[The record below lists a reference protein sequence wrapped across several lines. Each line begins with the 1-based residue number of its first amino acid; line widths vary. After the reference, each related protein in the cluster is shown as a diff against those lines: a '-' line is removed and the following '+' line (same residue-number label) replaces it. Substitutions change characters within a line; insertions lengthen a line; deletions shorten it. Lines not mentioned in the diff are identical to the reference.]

1 MFWSNLFKK
10 KDKENNTNI
19 ANISY
24 VNMPTYDELTTEEQ
38 EYVNKL
44 KEECLSFYDTEDNY
58 ISQDKELFNEIK
70 VYPELVMDIML
81 KDHFGDIAS
90 SIIDSKKLIYYAHR
104 FNEINNT
111 LKYKYIA
118 LNEIKKDKKY
128 LVKHMGLYVIG
139 KRKINILKAID
150 YQIKAINSSYVITN
164 QKIYEYSAKAI
175 ANYPK
180 NIDEAAKKELE
191 KRYKEVEK
199 DYKDLFNYSIDFN
212 NNLNTDDKIAYI
224 EILIDKFIYE
234 NKDLIDKLKE
244 QLDLIANS
252 EIKDENIKQEI
263 IDNLMKI
270 KMYYNIFNKYSR
282 NKLTKEDFEDLYQII
297 FNVYTYFNDANKFQ
311 EYYHKL
317 SAVKDVLNSNEISYY
332 NNIISYK
339 MELIKNKKSVIFQ
352 RYPEDD
358 DKISSTVI
366 NYIDEGCKIIAK
378 NQKNNSLQNKNYF
391 IVSKFLNL
399 ILSFDDEYGLE
410 LYFKNLKPIKPDSS
424 YEQLKGDDFL
434 KTYIGIMKYINSE
447 PKIIKQIKNGYRA
460 IEEDFILELNN
471 LTENSNIKYLAKL
484 YNLICKPDLNILPN
498 GWKSKQYNVI
508 DLLKYYDFDKNRSV
522 IFPQDEK
529 ILFINCN
536 DTDLTKVIL
545 PEKMDILG
553 IYVNP
558 YEKIDLNYIIL
569 PLNLN
574 DFNIYFFSN
583 NKFSVRSKNTTTPN
597 FCDVE
602 LNWNDFDS
610 IIKVFAK
617 IGSLFILREEILNKS
632 DAELYN
638 YLKNIFS
645 SIKYKISPCP
655 YVYLV
660 KYFLIWKTIFENLSI
675 IDKNGIIRKI
685 DLGKKFEQY
694 IDFYNYLKLQPDNKL
709 EGIYPEIFWS
719 FFDALKKNNKR
730 MQR

>member
-10 KDKENNTNI
+10 KNKEVNAELVNNT
-19 ANISY
+19 SSK
-24 VNMPTYDELTTEEQ
+24 MPSSEELTSEEQ
-38 EYVNKL
+38 EYVNKF
-44 KEECLSFYDTEDNY
+44 KEEYLKFYNTKENY
-58 ISQDKELFNEIK
+58 VNLDSELFNEVKI
-70 VYPELVMDIML
+70 YQDLALDIMHN
-81 KDHFGDIAS
+81 DHFGNIVN
-90 SIIDSKKLIYYAHR
+90 SIIDSKKLVYYSHKIT
-104 FNEINNT
+104 EINNT

-118 LNEIKKDKKY
+118 INELRKDKKY
-128 LVKHMGLYVIG
+128 LAKYMGLYVLG
-139 KRKINILKAID
+139 KRKINILKALDHQMNIINNMFVIADKQIFD
-150 YQIKAINSSYVITN
+150 YNV
-164 QKIYEYSAKAI
+164 KAI

-180 NIDEAAKKELE
+180 NIDQTTKKELND
-191 KRYKEVEK
+191 RYIEVEK
-199 DYKDLFNYSIDFN
+199 DYKDLFNKSI
-212 NNLNTDDKIAYI
+212 NLDKNVPIDDIITYV
-224 EILIDKFIYE
+224 EILLNKFVYE
-234 NKDLIDKLKE
+234 NKCLISKLKE

-252 EIKDENIKQEI
+252 EIKDENIEQEI

-270 KMYYNIFNKYSR
+270 KMYYNIFNKYGR
-282 NKLTKEDFEDLYQII
+282 NKLTKEAFEDLYQII

-378 NQKNNSLQNKNYF
+378 NQKNSSLQNKNYF

-424 YEQLKGDDFL
+424 YEKLKGDDFL

-484 YNLICKPDLNILPN
+484 YNLIYKPDLNILPN

-508 DLLKYYDFDKNRSV
+508 DLLKYYDFDKNRPV

-583 NKFSVRSKNTTTPN
+583 NKFSVRSKSTTKPN

-632 DAELYN
+632 NTELYN
-638 YLKNIFS
+638 YLNNIFS

-685 DLGKKFEQY
+685 DLGKKFEQD
-694 IDFYNYLKLQPDNKL
+694 IDYYNHLKLLDYKL
-709 EGIYPEIFWS
+709 EDIYPEIFWS
-719 FFDALKKNNKR
+719 FFDALKKNNKS